1 MHSMMQVLSDI
12 QVEGRFF
19 AKGSQLQVIE
29 AGDSCLVLPD
39 PDAHTTLCAVPRKS
53 LGRLALF
60 RLMLLN
66 HRVGLMSEQRRWGLN
81 ADDVRSSIA
90 ESAPEC
96 EVLEIDEISS

>member
-1 MHSMMQVLSDI
+1 MHSMMQVLRDI

-39 PDAHTTLCAVPRKS
+39 SDAHTTLCAVPRKN

-60 RLMLLN
+60 RLMLVN
-66 HRVGLMSEQRRWGLN
+66 HRVGLMSEQKRWGLDAN
-81 ADDVRSSIA
+81 DVCSSIA
-90 ESAPEC
+90 ESAPDC
-96 EVLEIDEISS
+96 EILEIEEISS